1 MDNSFDE
8 LLELI
13 CPLDILNNN
22 ENQIEIIVEP
32 FDTNE
37 SEGGYISVT
46 KATLETLPISNC
58 KSHIS
63 SRTVKT

>member
-13 CPLDILNNN
+13 CPQDILNNN

-37 SEGGYISVT
+37 SKGG
-46 KATLETLPISNC
+46 
-58 KSHIS
+58 
-63 SRTVKT
+63 

>member
-37 SEGGYISVT
+37 SEGG
-46 KATLETLPISNC
+46 
-58 KSHIS
+58 
-63 SRTVKT
+63 